1 MSKLLVEQLVDEFLL
16 KKISSICTDGTNVNI
31 GERGG
36 LWAYFER
43 EISKIK
49 SNVPLVKIW
58 CVAHRA
64 NLSFRDLA
72 NRNATLSKLLET
84 MSSIASYFNK
94 SAVRTARLKEIA
106 AEKGLKFLVMPKIF
120 DIRWVGHKFQL
131 IKAVI
136 NNWKALVLYF
146 QEDSDA
152 IAKGFHTFLIDAHNL
167 RMVSF
172 CADLLNL
179 VKLLSKIQKATSV
192 RFTSIARVL

>member
-1 MSKLLVEQLVDEFLL
+1 MSKLLVEQLVYEFLL

-106 AEKGLKFLVMPKIF
+106 AEKRLKFL
-120 DIRWVGHKFQL
+120 
-131 IKAVI
+131 
-136 NNWKALVLYF
+136 
-146 QEDSDA
+146 
-152 IAKGFHTFLIDAHNL
+152 
-167 RMVSF
+167 
-172 CADLLNL
+172 
-179 VKLLSKIQKATSV
+179 
-192 RFTSIARVL
+192 